1 MGNKALES
9 GLKKIKKLQNR
20 SKVFATKEFDALEV
34 TELKKAGF
42 LREIINGWVYLS
54 SPIEEKSETTS
65 WFMNYWEFVRKYL
78 KHRFKNEYCLNP
90 EASLMLHSKERYI
103 PKQIVIIT
111 KNGAVSNIKLPFGVS
126 LLTYPDTLNFPKKEY
141 IVKVKDINAMCIEY
155 ALCKV
160 SPTYW
165 RSKQREIEILISS
178 KWDLQKVVE
187 ILTTSKTTLRSSAN
201 RIYSALI
208 FLKKDEE
215 AKLLKS
221 LYDFA
226 FGGSLS
232 FKNPFSKNAM
242 RFLFSDKPK
251 SIISLKLEAMW
262 HSYKHIVQ
270 DMGREIKR
278 VHFLPNQIDTM
289 LEAVKEEDMYHS
301 LSIEGYKIT
310 NELIQKVINGNWNPQ
325 FNDEDKK
332 TKDALSAKG
341 YADAFEEIKKD
352 LEKEAIEQNY
362 PNNFVEKLHQKWY
375 AKLFNPCVKSGIL
388 SLSDLAGYRRH
399 QVFIRNSK
407 HVPLEECELRD
418 AMDTYFQ
425 LLANEKDTFVKAVLG
440 HHLFGYIHPYMDGNG
455 RMARFI
461 MNALFVQGGITWT
474 IIKVDKRDE
483 YMKALEEAS
492 VNENI
497 TPFATFVLEAVK
509 KQSLY
514 NG

>member
-1 MGNKALES
+1 MRNKALES

-20 SKVFATKEFDALEV
+20 SKVFLTKEFDALEV

-54 SPIEEKSETTS
+54 SPMEKKSETTS
-65 WFMNYWEFVRKYL
+65 WFMNYWEFVEKYL
-78 KHRFKNEYCLNP
+78 KKRFKTKYCLSP
-90 EASLMLHSKERYI
+90 ETSLMLHSKERYI

-111 KNGAVSNIKLPFGVS
+111 KEGAVSNIKLPFKAS
-126 LLTYPDTLNFPKKEY
+126 LLTYPDTVNFPKKEY
-141 IVKVKDINAMCIEY
+141 IVKVKDINAMSIEY

-160 SPTYW
+160 SPRYW
-165 RSKQREIEILISS
+165 KNRQKEIEVLMIS
-178 KWDLQKVVE
+178 KWDLRKVVD
-187 ILTTSKTTLRSSAN
+187 ILTTSKSTMRSSAS

-208 FLKKDEE
+208 FLERDEE

-221 LYDFA
+221 LYDST

-232 FKNPFSKNAM
+232 FKNPFSKNAV
-242 RFLFSDKPK
+242 RLLSSSKPK
-251 SIISLKLEAMW
+251 SITSLKLEAMW
-262 HSYKHIVQ
+262 NSYKNIVQ
-270 DMGREIKR
+270 DIGKEIKR
-278 VHFLPNQIDTM
+278 VNFSPNQIESM
-289 LEAVKEEDMYHS
+289 LEAIKQEDMYHS

-310 NELIQKVINGNWNPQ
+310 NELIQKVISGDWNPKL
-325 FNDEDKK
+325 NNEDKK

-341 YADAFEEIKKD
+341 YVDTFEEIKND
-352 LEKEAIEQNY
+352 LKKEVIQQNY
-362 PNNFVEKLHQKWY
+362 PNNFIEKFHQKWY

-388 SLSDLAGYRRH
+388 SPSDLIGYRRH

-407 HVPLEECELRD
+407 HVPLEECELID

-461 MNALFVQGGITWT
+461 MNVFFIQGGITWT
-474 IIKVDKRDE
+474 IIKVEKRDE

-509 KQSLY
+509 EMERFS
-514 NG
+514 